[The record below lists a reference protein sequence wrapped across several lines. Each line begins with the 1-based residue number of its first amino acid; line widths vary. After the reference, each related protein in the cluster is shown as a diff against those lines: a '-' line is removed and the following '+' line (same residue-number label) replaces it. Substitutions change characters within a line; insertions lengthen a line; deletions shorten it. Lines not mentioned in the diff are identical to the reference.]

1 MTTKSSEIAPDR
13 REPLT
18 FSNGRVLWS
27 RAFQESKAVQ
37 MMMPYLKGPKTRTR
51 DLGMFLYHVYHF
63 DSNYYKWPEHERI
76 AETLSERVVDPDWVR
91 SILDTPEMKVLVT
104 YYRRLVLTP
113 GQKMYFGLVESIDRF
128 RNEIAEIDASKDHKE
143 ALAKIKAGT
152 ELMKS
157 EKEVLAMLS
166 GEGER
171 KIRGDY
177 EPTPFEIPIEQR

>member
-1 MTTKSSEIAPDR
+1 MMTKSSPTHADL
-13 REPLT
+13 REPLV
-18 FSNGRVLWS
+18 FGNGKVRWS

-37 MMMPYLKGPKTRTR
+37 MMMPMLKGPATRTR
-51 DLGMFLYHVYHF
+51 DLGMFLYFVHHF
-63 DSNYYKWPEHERI
+63 DSIYYKWPEQDKIAQTLAERI
-76 AETLSERVVDPDWVR
+76 IEPEWMR
-91 SILDTPEMKVLVT
+91 SILETPELKTLVN
-104 YYRRLVLTP
+104 YYRKLVLTP
-113 GQKMYFGLVESIDRF
+113 GQKMYFGLVETIERF
-128 RNEIAEIDASKDHKE
+128 RNEIADIDATTDHKA

-177 EPTPFEIPIEQR
+177 EPSLFELPPDER

>member
-1 MTTKSSEIAPDR
+1 MKTTNSPLAPDR
-13 REPLT
+13 REPLVYG
-18 FSNGRVLWS
+18 SGKVQWS
-27 RAFQESKAVQ
+27 RAFQDSKPVQ
-37 MMMPYLKGPKTRTR
+37 AMLPFLKGPKTRTR
-51 DLGMFLYHVYHF
+51 DLGMFLYFVHNF
-63 DSNYYKWPEHERI
+63 DSPYYKWAEHERI
-76 AETLSERVVDPDWVR
+76 QEVLNERALEPDWLK
-91 SILDTPEMKVLVT
+91 SILDLPELKVLCN

-128 RNEIAEIDASKDHKE
+128 RNEIAEIDATKDHKE

-177 EPTPFEIPIEQR
+177 EPSPFELPPEER